1 VLALAAAWLLVLRRW
16 VVTAIVGA
24 AGLGV
29 LAFAAGA
36 PVG

>member
-1 VLALAAAWLLVLRRW
+1 VLAFAAAWLLGVRRG
-16 VVTAIVGA
+16 VVSAIVGV